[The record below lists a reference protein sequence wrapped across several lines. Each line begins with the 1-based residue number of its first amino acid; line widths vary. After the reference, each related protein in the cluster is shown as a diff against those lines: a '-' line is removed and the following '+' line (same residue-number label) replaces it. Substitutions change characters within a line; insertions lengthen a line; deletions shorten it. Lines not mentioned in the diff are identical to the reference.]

1 MSKSRGTRYIRNDK
15 GPLSKEEQRDLLF
28 RESAGRCYLCGR
40 YREEVKDWS
49 MARILPGG
57 TSKDASIE
65 GRAVICSL
73 CVGDKH
79 QLGIP
84 EYAGT
89 LGFSRRFA
97 YWWRVKHALLSG
109 RISRYKAGLLL
120 EDFSLQRRGKPV
132 KKNKKAPRTFSILA
146 QETGRC
152 CIYCGTPLTTQA
164 VTYDH
169 IIPRSLGGTRSIDN
183 IVIAC
188 ETCNTAK
195 SSLSVDE
202 FVATFPESQRQRY
215 IKRVRRFADTHQL
228 PERKAKALLSFQTQ
242 HTREYRFR
250 LFRRIYTLTLKA
262 QET

>member
-1 MSKSRGTRYIRNDK
+1 MSRSHGTRYIRNDK
-15 GPLSKEEQRDLLF
+15 GPLTKEEQKDLLF
-28 RESAGRCYLCGR
+28 QESAGQCYLCGR
-40 YREEVKDWS
+40 KREEVKDWS
-49 MARILPGG
+49 MARILTGG
-57 TSKDASIE
+57 TSKDASVE
-65 GRAVICSL
+65 GRTIICSH

-89 LGFSRRFA
+89 LSFSKRLA
-97 YWWRVKHALLSG
+97 YWYRVKKALLRG

-120 EDFSLQRRGKPV
+120 EDFSLLRRGKPV
-132 KKNKKAPRTFSILA
+132 KKDKKAPRTFSILA
-146 QETGRC
+146 EETGRC
-152 CIYCGTPLTTQA
+152 CIYCGTPLTIQA

-169 IIPRSLGGTRSIDN
+169 IIPRSLGGKRSMDN

-202 FVATFPESQRQRY
+202 FVANFPESQRKRY
-215 IKRVRRFADTHQL
+215 VHRVQDLAAAHKL
-228 PERKAKALLSFQTQ
+228 PESKAKLLLSFQTL

-250 LFRRIYTLTLKA
+250 LFRRIYTITVKA
-262 QET
+262 MEA